1 MQSRMMSVRLY
12 IYQKLNISVTTEP
25 IVLYFSWNIPNS
37 PVMVF
42 AIFFG
47 GGTLKAFY
55 FLLGLEASY
64 PSFIESFVG
73 NLSKKI

>member
-1 MQSRMMSVRLY
+1 
-12 IYQKLNISVTTEP
+12 
-25 IVLYFSWNIPNS
+25 
-37 PVMVF
+37 MVF

-73 NLSKKI
+73 NLSKKNIKKDCDYFFHLGFAPGCGGGSPTPLICISLQK